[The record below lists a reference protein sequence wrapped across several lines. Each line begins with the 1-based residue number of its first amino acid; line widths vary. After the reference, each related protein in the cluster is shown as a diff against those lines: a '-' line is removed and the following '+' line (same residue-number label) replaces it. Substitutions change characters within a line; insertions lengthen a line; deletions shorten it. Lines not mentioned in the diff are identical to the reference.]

1 MAAPET
7 EARNAL
13 IAMLAAEFA
22 AEEFP
27 IKDDKLHRSLG
38 SKGTILGVYPERM
51 VASPRDRYVSEMGLV
66 VQFYGK
72 YDLKVDPQQTVSPAR
87 SRGSRIASATPCEPA
102 IQTPTRAGVWYFT
115 LERVE
120 YPDDP
125 TGNKTRFEAHLTARG
140 NNGAL
145 LSETT
150 ARPRIGDGPLS

>member
-22 AEEFP
+22 AEQFP

-38 SKGTILGVYPERM
+38 SNGTTLGVYPDRT
-51 VASPRDRYVSEMGLV
+51 VSSARDRLVSEMSLV

-72 YDLKVDPQQTVSPAR
+72 YDLRVDPQQTVSP
-87 SRGSRIASATPCEPA
+87 SRIEDFADRFRNALR
-102 IQTPTRAGVWYFT
+102 TRNPDPNSPGVWYFT
-115 LERVE
+115 LERIE

-150 ARPRIGDGPLS
+150 G

>member
-27 IKDDKLHRSLG
+27 IRDDKLHRSLG

-66 VQFYGK
+66 VQFYSK
-72 YDLKVDPQQTVSPAR
+72 YDLKVDPQQTVSPAKIEGFADR
-87 SRGSRIASATPCEPA
+87 FRNALRTSNPDPNSP
-102 IQTPTRAGVWYFT
+102 GVWYFT
-115 LERVE
+115 LERIE

-150 ARPRIGDGPLS
+150 G

>member
-72 YDLKVDPQQTVSPAR
+72 YDLKVDPQQTVSPAKIEGFADR
-87 SRGSRIASATPCEPA
+87 FRNALR
-102 IQTPTRAGVWYFT
+102 TRNPDPNSPGVWYFT
-115 LERVE
+115 WSELSTQTTPRA
-120 YPDDP
+120 
-125 TGNKTRFEAHLTARG
+125 TRRASRRT
-140 NNGAL
+140 
-145 LSETT
+145 
-150 ARPRIGDGPLS
+150 